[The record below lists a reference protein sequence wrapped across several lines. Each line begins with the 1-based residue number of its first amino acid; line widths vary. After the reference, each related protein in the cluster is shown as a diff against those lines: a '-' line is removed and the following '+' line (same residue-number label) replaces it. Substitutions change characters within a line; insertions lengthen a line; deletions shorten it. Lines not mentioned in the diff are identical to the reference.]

1 MCEKHDDFY
10 KAMFATLVY
19 DDDEDEEAIGRL
31 LQLMNGLRHVPKN
44 IPCITS
50 TNGLV
55 CCDLEAARSH
65 LESCFRQEVKLD
77 VSNIVDNAALAVI
90 SRDPLSGGATWPF
103 CFQGDQ
109 DNMCIVAEV
118 CNNDLESLYSLSKI
132 NLLLL
137 QQQVQ
142 AQAQAQAQAQVQ
154 AQVQAQAQ
162 AQVQAQVQV
171 QVKVVCS
178 SSSSQVKI
186 KAKTRATT
194 TRRASMKR
202 KKRSSL
208 SRHSKSCK

>member
-1 MCEKHDDFY
+1 MCEKKHDDFY

-118 CNNDLESLYSLSKI
+118 CNNDLDSLLAFQNQFAFAASASTSTSTST
-132 NLLLL
+132 NTSTRTSTSCL
-137 QQQVQ
+137 QQQQ
-142 AQAQAQAQAQVQ
+142 P
-154 AQVQAQAQ
+154 
-162 AQVQAQVQV
+162 
-171 QVKVVCS
+171 S
-178 SSSSQVKI
+178 
-186 KAKTRATT
+186 
-194 TRRASMKR
+194 
-202 KKRSSL
+202 
-208 SRHSKSCK
+208 